1 MVKAVDFDD
10 DDVDAV
16 EDDASYEESSGPTEK
31 LISLKRRWR
40 DIEIERELRMLER
53 ELGEKLD
60 RNIFE

>member
-1 MVKAVDFDD
+1 MAKTDDFDD
-10 DDVDAV
+10 DDIDSV
-16 EDDASYEESSGPTEK
+16 EDDASFEESSAPTEK

-40 DIEIERELRMLER
+40 DIEIARELRLLEM

>member
-1 MVKAVDFDD
+1 MAKADDFDD
-10 DDVDAV
+10 DDVESV
-16 EDDASYEESSGPTEK
+16 EDDAKFEESSATTEK

>member
-1 MVKAVDFDD
+1 MAKAEDFDD
-10 DDVDAV
+10 DDIDSV
-16 EDDASYEESSGPTEK
+16 EDDATYEESSEPTEK

-40 DIEIERELRMLER
+40 DIEIERELRILER

>member
-1 MVKAVDFDD
+1 MAKAEDFDD
-10 DDVDAV
+10 DDIDSV
-16 EDDASYEESSGPTEK
+16 EDDAAYEESSEPTEK

-40 DIEIERELRMLER
+40 DIEIERELRILER

>member
-1 MVKAVDFDD
+1 MAKADDFDE
-10 DDVDAV
+10 DDVDSV
-16 EDDASYEESSGPTEK
+16 EDDVSYEESSEPTEK

>member
-1 MVKAVDFDD
+1 MAKADDFDD
-10 DDVDAV
+10 DDVDSV
-16 EDDASYEESSGPTEK
+16 EDDVSYEETSEPTEK

>member
-1 MVKAVDFDD
+1 MAKAEDFDD
-10 DDVDAV
+10 DDVDSV
-16 EDDASYEESSGPTEK
+16 EDDAAYEESSEPTEK

-40 DIEIERELRMLER
+40 DIEIERELRILER